1 MREQENNVNDSV
13 KLYLKEIS
21 QYPLLTPE
29 EEHELCKKVAKG
41 DYEAKQTLINSN
53 LRLVVKIAKLYARD
67 ENELLD
73 YIQEGNLGLMRAIEK
88 FDHELG
94 YKISTYATWWIR
106 QAIARAF
113 ADKSRTIRIP
123 VHMQE
128 QLAKFSKTFRNLAQE
143 LGREPSTKEL
153 ADEMALD
160 VKRIEEL
167 MLYSKSV
174 TSLDET
180 VNEEDDSQLLDF
192 IPDEET
198 MSPEEI
204 AECQELKDI
213 VEQILQLLTERE
225 RFVIT
230 HRFGIDDNIP
240 KTLDEIGQMKGVTRE
255 RIRQIEAKALKKL
268 KVYARRRALDEFIA

>member
-41 DYEAKQTLINSN
+41 DSKAKQTLINSN

>member
-53 LRLVVKIAKLYARD
+53 LRLVVKIAKMYARD
-67 ENELLD
+67 ENEFLD
-73 YIQEGNLGLMRAIEK
+73 YIQEGNLGLIRAIEK

-106 QAIARAF
+106 QAIARAI
-113 ADKSRTIRIP
+113 ADKSRAIRIP

-128 QLAKFSKTFRNLAQE
+128 QLNKFSKIFRNLAQE
-143 LGREPSTKEL
+143 LGREPSTQEL

-268 KVYARRRALDEFIA
+268 RVYARRKALDEFIA